1 MAKTESH
8 SSPGNLVRKAVY
20 IIALLIGIAIL
31 FRLSLMTGPV
41 HSLVQQQLEQNLD
54 GLIQG
59 KLTVGE
65 LDGDLWRE
73 LNIRGISLTNP
84 DTVLQV
90 QSVKVEYKLLSYFS
104 GTLVVDSFM
113 VDGVYASVKKGGD
126 SAWNIALAET
136 DTAEE
141 SALNLRVNKYSFKNI
156 GADIYSELL
165 PGGVISA
172 RDLQAGG
179 SFSFIDKEIE
189 ASLESFSAEIEG
201 AGMAEPVKI
210 SSGAVYD
217 ENILSL
223 DQLLVETGRSFFKAG
238 GNANTETGRLD
249 AGAEA
254 APLSWQDMLALNKS
268 YPIRQNLETQLFI
281 EGNMNEFTAGINIK
295 GSGVES
301 FNLTSGMSYD
311 SLLTIKNLWI
321 SGTGIDLETLLKDS
335 TAIQAESFELQAE
348 GNLPA
353 RDLGTNNP
361 QLNWD
366 GSVRGLTIE
375 GFSTDSVR
383 WGGSMNGAEG
393 RSVVAMYRKGEEL
406 SAQIAMNDIFSK
418 APSWNIEGE
427 FKEIDPAYWSRT
439 PELIGSLKGIFSAAG
454 DGFFP
459 EEKRWEFAL
468 DIENSE
474 LAGRQIKTFATTG
487 WIDDW
492 LFNME
497 SELKTQNSTIAFRAA
512 CHTDE
517 DIPSYTFIAETRGF
531 NIADVMDLEDVRS
544 DINMILEGTGEGFNP
559 GTMKLDFDARVDS
572 SYLNREYIEKIVA
585 SVRVRDSVATVEQ
598 ALINSEIAEG
608 DIQLRQN
615 FLNLSHPD
623 NSASYRV
630 VLKDLDALA
639 PFFGVETLAA
649 SGNVEGEVN
658 LTIEGYPVLQTTI
671 RLQDIRFGN
680 LFRSGPAKGSV
691 DVFFKEAVSYN
702 FNLEVENPAINDIQL
717 QDVKLASF
725 GVSNADS
732 LSGQLDVEVSSERAG
747 SISQSGR
754 FSWFYP
760 ADSLKT
766 KLQNFTFNTPE
777 RILTLEQPFHL
788 SYSSNSISTDTLKMS
803 SEDGAFLRLAVP
815 YADSLNQQLYTKA
828 QNFDF
833 GVIQE
838 ILFGK
843 RFVEGR
849 FVGEAEIDR
858 EPGST
863 FASGAVELNEFGVQ
877 GTRLDRLTVLFQV
890 DDDRFFG
897 DLRARWDST
906 QKVDAWLD
914 VPFSGQKPETLPPS
928 FFEQPVSG
936 ALLIEPTQ
944 LSRFKPLLE
953 MLDITNTDGLLSASG
968 KLSGT
973 AGKPVIRGDLNLKQ
987 AVISGIPADSVV
999 SNVNYRHDES
1009 AVDVQAGFYAL
1020 NQQAASFDARLPLY
1034 IDFKNFTVNL
1044 PDQSDPVKAEIV
1056 TKDFDLAVLNDFVD
1070 KQQLRGLRG
1079 KLNGNVTISGTAGE
1093 PVATGELILS
1103 GAGASIPATAIE
1115 LNEGKGKIRFINGS
1129 IVVEELG
1136 VKSGGGS
1143 FNISGNVQLDGLSPE
1158 TVNLKAKARQFKAAN
1173 SRDLNMVLDMD
1184 AGLQGPVQ
1192 KPVITGTAAIKNGF
1206 YFLDNFGEESIEQ
1219 INLEEESASMG
1230 ISYYDSLQIDMGLSI
1245 ERNFFIRN
1253 RRFLDLEVEL
1263 AGQVDIKKE
1272 VNEDPQIFGDINA
1285 RSGFVR
1291 PLGKRFDLQEGS
1303 LVFSGPPENPRVF
1316 TRAMYEPPR
1325 TGDQI
1330 QVKIYYVI
1338 EGPADDPDFRFES
1351 EPEMELQDQIGY
1363 VLFGRPF
1370 YELDSVEQAV
1380 AGDNSL
1386 AGSVALELLLSRVET
1401 LATERLG
1408 IDVVQIDNTRTGSG
1422 TGTSIKT
1429 GWYVNRRT
1437 FFSII
1442 NEIGEGNPRVL
1453 FVLEYLLK
1461 ENLDLIITQ
1470 GADRGDGVDL
1480 RWKFDY

>member
-1 MAKTESH
+1 
-8 SSPGNLVRKAVY
+8 
-20 IIALLIGIAIL
+20 
-31 FRLSLMTGPV
+31 MTGPV
-41 HSLVQQQLEQNLD
+41 HSLVQQQLEKSLSTLFE
-54 GLIQG
+54 GELS
-59 KLTVGE
+59 VGE
-65 LDGDLWRE
+65 LDGDLWHE
-73 LNIRGISLTNP
+73 MNIRGISLTNP
-84 DTVLQV
+84 DTVLRV
-90 QSVKVEYKLLSYFS
+90 ESMKVEYKLLSYFS
-104 GTLVVDSFM
+104 GTVAVDSFL
-113 VDGVYASVKKGGD
+113 VDGVHASVKKRED

-136 DTAEE
+136 DT
-141 SALNLRVNKYSFKNI
+141 SQRSQLNLKVNKYSFKNI

-179 SFSFIDKEIE
+179 SFSFIEEEIA
-189 ASLESFSAEIEG
+189 ASLESFSVEVTG
-201 AGMAEPVKI
+201 AGIAEPVRI

-217 ENILSL
+217 ENVLKL
-223 DQLLVETGRSFFKAG
+223 DQLLVETGRSFFKAE
-238 GNANTETGRLD
+238 GNANTKTGQLD
-249 AGAEA
+249 AGAETV
-254 APLSWQDMLALNKS
+254 PLSWQDMLAVNKS
-268 YPIRQNLETQLFI
+268 YPIRQNLESQLFI
-281 EGNMNEFTAGINIK
+281 QGNVNEFTAGINVS
-295 GSGVES
+295 GTGVES
-301 FNLTSGMSYD
+301 FKLISGMSYD
-311 SLLTIKNLWI
+311 SLLTIKNI
-321 SGTGIDLETLLKDS
+321 SVSGTGIDLETLLKDS
-335 TAIQAESFELQAE
+335 GAAQAESFELYAE
-348 GNLPA
+348 GLIPA
-353 RDLGTNNP
+353 MNIEKNDFAISWEG
-361 QLNWD
+361 D
-366 GSVRGLTIE
+366 VRGLTIE
-375 GFSTDSVR
+375 GFSSDSAR
-383 WGGSMNGAEG
+383 WEGSVKGTEG
-393 RSVVAMYRKGEEL
+393 HSAVAMFRNKEEI
-406 SAQIAMNDIFSK
+406 SAQIIVENIFSK
-418 APSWNIEGE
+418 VPEWNIEGG
-427 FKEIDPAYWSRT
+427 FKEIDPGYWSRQ
-439 PELIGSLKGIFSAAG
+439 PAAKGSLTGSFSASGAG
-454 DGFFP
+454 FIP

-468 DIENSE
+468 DVQNSQ
-474 LAGRQIKTFATTG
+474 LAGRQIKNLATSG

-497 SELKTQNSTIAFRAA
+497 SKLKTQNSTIDFRAA

-517 DIPSYTFIAETRGF
+517 DIPSYTFLAETRGF
-531 NIADVMDLEDVRS
+531 NIADVMDAENVRS
-544 DINMILEGTGEGFNP
+544 NINMIIEGTGEGFNP
-559 GTMKLDFDARVDS
+559 GTMKLDIDARVDS
-572 SYLNREYIEKIVA
+572 SSLNREYIEKIVA
-585 SVRVRDSVATVEQ
+585 AVRVRDSVATVEQ
-598 ALINSEIAEG
+598 ALINSDIAEG
-608 DIQLRQN
+608 NIQLRQN

-630 VLKDLDALA
+630 VLKDLSALA
-639 PFFGVETLAA
+639 PFFEVETLAA
-649 SGNVEGEVN
+649 AGNVEGDIN

-671 RLQDIRFGN
+671 RLQNIEFGE
-680 LFRSGPAKGSV
+680 LFNSGPANGSV
-691 DVFFKEAVSYN
+691 DVFFKEAISYN
-702 FNLEVENPAINDIQL
+702 FNLEVENPTLNDIQL

-732 LSGQLDVEVSSERAG
+732 LSGQLDVEVRSERAG
-747 SISQSGR
+747 SLSQSGR
-754 FSWFYP
+754 FSWFYLTE
-760 ADSLKT
+760 SLKT
-766 KLQNFTFNTPE
+766 RLQNFTFNTPE
-777 RILTLEQPFHL
+777 RILTLEQPFNL
-788 SYSSNSISTDTLKMS
+788 SYSGNSISTDTLKMS

-815 YADSLNQQLYTKA
+815 YADSVNQQLYTKA

-838 ILFGK
+838 ILFAR

-858 EPGST
+858 KPGST

-890 DDDRFFG
+890 DDGRFFG

-906 QKVDAWLD
+906 QKVDAWVD
-914 VPFSGQKPETLPPS
+914 VPFSDQNPETLPPS

-944 LSRFKPLLE
+944 LTRFKPLLE
-953 MLDITNTDGLLSASG
+953 MLDITNTDGLLTASG
-968 KLSGT
+968 ELSGT
-973 AGKPVIRGDLNLKQ
+973 AGTPAIRGDIDLKK

-999 SNVNYRHDES
+999 SNVNYRHEES
-1009 AVDVQAGFYAL
+1009 SVDIQAGFYTL
-1020 NQQAASFDARLPLY
+1020 NQQAASFDASLPLY

-1044 PDQSDPVKAEIV
+1044 PNQSDAVKAEIV

-1070 KQQLRGLRG
+1070 KQQLQGLRG
-1079 KLNGNVTISGTAGE
+1079 KLNGNIRISGTAGD
-1093 PVATGELILS
+1093 PAATGELVLS
-1103 GAGASIPATAIE
+1103 GGGGRIPATAIE
-1115 LNEGKGKIRFINGS
+1115 LNEGKGKIRFTNGE

-1136 VKSGGGS
+1136 IKSGGGS
-1143 FNISGNVQLDGLSPE
+1143 FNISGNVELDGLSPK
-1158 TVNLKAKARQFKAAN
+1158 TANLKAKARQFKAAN
-1173 SRDLNMVLDMD
+1173 SRNLNLVLDMD

-1192 KPVITGTAAIKNGF
+1192 RPQITGTVAIKNGF
-1206 YFLDNFGEESIEQ
+1206 YFLDNFGEQSIEQ
-1219 INLEEESASMG
+1219 VDLVDESGSMQ
-1230 ISYYDSLQIDMGLSI
+1230 ISYYDSLQIDMGLNI

-1272 VNEDPQIFGDINA
+1272 VNEDPQVFGDINA

-1303 LVFSGPPENPRVF
+1303 LVFNGPPENPRIF
-1316 TRAMYEPPR
+1316 TRALYEPPR

-1351 EPEMELQDQIGY
+1351 EPQMELQDQIGY